1 MILDIPDITETAVC
15 GHENHGI
22 PDLDYI
28 LTTGGEDLT
37 VAVDTADQKV
47 VF

>member
-1 MILDIPDITETAVC
+1 MESLLYDFKISDITETAVC

-28 LTTGGEDLT
+28 LTAG
-37 VAVDTADQKV
+37 VRI
-47 VF
+47 